1 MKKISFIGAGNMA
14 TAIIKGICGSK
25 DASAYELHA
34 YDVMREKAEKLSVSG
49 VHAGT
54 LEKVV
59 SDADFLF
66 LAIKPQNFEE
76 VLKQIKPLFS
86 LHTVVVSIAAGIT
99 AEYIQSFLGKECK
112 VVLVMPNTHL
122 LLGYGASALA
132 QVAPTSDTE
141 FSAVCDIFRA
151 SGEIAVIP
159 ENQMKEIIAVNGSS
173 PAFIYLYAKG
183 FVEYAA
189 SVGIDA
195 DAALRLF
202 CQTLIGS
209 AEMMLHSGKS
219 IDDLIVMVSS
229 KGGTTIAGLDQ
240 LRERG
245 LQDAVQ
251 AACEACTKR
260 AYELSKS

>member
-1 MKKISFIGAGNMA
+1 
-14 TAIIKGICGSK
+14 
-25 DASAYELHA
+25 
-34 YDVMREKAEKLSVSG
+34 
-49 VHAGT
+49 
-54 LEKVV
+54 
-59 SDADFLF
+59 
-66 LAIKPQNFEE
+66 
-76 VLKQIKPLFS
+76 
-86 LHTVVVSIAAGIT
+86 
-99 AEYIQSFLGKECK
+99 
-112 VVLVMPNTHL
+112 
-122 LLGYGASALA
+122 
-132 QVAPTSDTE
+132 
-141 FSAVCDIFRA
+141 
-151 SGEIAVIP
+151 
-159 ENQMKEIIAVNGSS
+159 MKEIIAVNGSS

-189 SVGIDA
+189 SVGIDP

>member
-1 MKKISFIGAGNMA
+1 
-14 TAIIKGICGSK
+14 
-25 DASAYELHA
+25 
-34 YDVMREKAEKLSVSG
+34 
-49 VHAGT
+49 
-54 LEKVV
+54 
-59 SDADFLF
+59 
-66 LAIKPQNFEE
+66 
-76 VLKQIKPLFS
+76 
-86 LHTVVVSIAAGIT
+86 
-99 AEYIQSFLGKECK
+99 
-112 VVLVMPNTHL
+112 
-122 LLGYGASALA
+122 
-132 QVAPTSDTE
+132 
-141 FSAVCDIFRA
+141 
-151 SGEIAVIP
+151 
-159 ENQMKEIIAVNGSS
+159 MKEIIAVNGSS